1 MKKPLVAAALL
12 GPFAAS
18 AFAAPSVTMYG
29 LIDTGIYYN
38 HYRADDGK
46 TSSTDTVSMKSG
58 QNSGSRW
65 GLKGTEDLGSAKVSF
80 ILENGFNDDDG
91 TADNSGRLFGREASI
106 TVSGAYGSLTAG
118 RVGKLVS
125 TAGSTAMGGGA
136 FTPYNGGWNDA
147 GISGFTGSDWGRVD
161 NSLTYVSPSVAG
173 FALHAQYSFKA
184 DSMTDGSA
192 IRENSSKT
200 DRYAALGV
208 SYDQGP
214 WRAALIGDYTMWKN
228 DSTTND
234 NIDNGYNIILG
245 GAYDFKVVRA
255 YAMVNYFD
263 HQKSLKSKVGDLANL
278 TSTVAQNGFKGWGAA
293 LGADIPAFGGVW
305 HAMVDY
311 RDAKVDEGTAKYKR
325 WGAAGAYEYFFSKRT
340 SAYAA
345 VTYSQQKAEGTSN
358 DGTPSSVGVLGG
370 LIHKF

>member
-1 MKKPLVAAALL
+1 MKKTLVAAALL
-12 GPFAAS
+12 GTFAAS

-184 DSMTDGSA
+184 DSVTDGSA

-293 LGADIPAFGGVW
+293 
-305 HAMVDY
+305 
-311 RDAKVDEGTAKYKR
+311 
-325 WGAAGAYEYFFSKRT
+325 GAYEYFFSKRT

>member
-1 MKKPLVAAALL
+1 
-12 GPFAAS
+12 
-18 AFAAPSVTMYG
+18 
-29 LIDTGIYYN
+29 
-38 HYRADDGK
+38 
-46 TSSTDTVSMKSG
+46 
-58 QNSGSRW
+58 
-65 GLKGTEDLGSAKVSF
+65 
-80 ILENGFNDDDG
+80 
-91 TADNSGRLFGREASI
+91 
-106 TVSGAYGSLTAG
+106 
-118 RVGKLVS
+118 
-125 TAGSTAMGGGA
+125 
-136 FTPYNGGWNDA
+136 
-147 GISGFTGSDWGRVD
+147 
-161 NSLTYVSPSVAG
+161 
-173 FALHAQYSFKA
+173 
-184 DSMTDGSA
+184 MTDGSA